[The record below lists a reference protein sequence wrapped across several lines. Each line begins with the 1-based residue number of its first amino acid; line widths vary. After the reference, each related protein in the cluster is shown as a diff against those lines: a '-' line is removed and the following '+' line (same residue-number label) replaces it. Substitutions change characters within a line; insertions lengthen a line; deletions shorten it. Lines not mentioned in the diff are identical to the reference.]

1 LSGGRRS
8 IGLVTVFGDVC
19 AAIQEQMAETATPGV
34 AVAILQEGEEHAA
47 GFGVTSTENPLEVT
61 PDTLFQIGSI
71 TKTFTGTVA
80 MVLVERGELD
90 LDAPLRTYLPE
101 LELADA
107 TVAERVTT
115 RHLLTHT
122 GGWEGDYFDD
132 FGAGDD
138 ALARMIDALVSVPQL
153 TPLGEIWSYNN
164 AGFYLAGRV
173 IEVVAQT
180 TYEQA
185 VQELLLDPLE
195 MKNTFFF
202 PEDVMTRRFAV
213 GHHRSDEGPPPV
225 ARPWPIGR
233 AHHAAGALASSVREL
248 VRWGRF
254 HMSDG
259 GGVLARAT
267 LDEMQRSQLH
277 VGSIFDEIGITWAIA
292 NRNGR
297 RVLSHGG
304 GTSGQIAFFGFLPDE
319 GSVLTV
325 LTNHQRGA
333 EVVKAATETFGI
345 GDPERVAIDLDP
357 SEYIGTYTSA
367 LVDVELRREDGSLL
381 LVYTPKGG
389 FPRKD
394 SPPAPGPPPAPAAFY
409 AEDRLFV
416 PEGPLKGTEA
426 EFLRDP
432 DGRIAWF
439 RFGGRTMAPR

>member
-1 LSGGRRS
+1 
-8 IGLVTVFGDVC
+8 VTAFGDIC

-34 AVAILQEGEEHAA
+34 AVAMLHDGEEHAA

-71 TKTFTGTVA
+71 TKTFTGTTA
-80 MVLVERGELD
+80 MVLVEGGELD
-90 LDAPLRTYLPE
+90 LDAPLRTYLPD
-101 LELADA
+101 LKLADA
-107 TVAERVTT
+107 EVAERVTM

-122 GGWEGDYFDD
+122 GGWEGDHFDD

-138 ALARMIDALVSVPQL
+138 ALARMVESLAAIPQL

-173 IEVVAQT
+173 IEVLTQT
-180 TYEQA
+180 TYERA
-185 VQELLLDPLE
+185 VQELLLDPIGLD
-195 MKNTFFF
+195 NTFFF
-202 PEDVMTRRFAV
+202 AEDVMTRRFAV
-213 GHHRSDEGPPPV
+213 GHHRSDDDPPPV

-259 GGVLARAT
+259 EGVVSRAT
-267 LDEMQRSQLH
+267 LDEMQRPQLH
-277 VGSIFDEIGITWAIA
+277 VGSIFDDVGITWSIGT
-292 NRNGR
+292 RNGR
-297 RVLSHGG
+297 RVLDHGG
-304 GTSGQIAFFGFLPDE
+304 GTNGQVAYFGFLPDE
-319 GSVLTV
+319 SSVLTL
-325 LTNHQRGA
+325 LTNHTRGS
-333 EVVKAATETFGI
+333 EVVKAAAETFGI
-345 GDPERVAIDLDP
+345 RDPEREAIDLDP
-357 SEYIGTYTSA
+357 SEYLGTYTSA
-367 LVDVELRREDGSLL
+367 LVDVELRREDGRLL

-394 SPPAPGPPPAPAAFY
+394 SPPIPGPPPAPIAFY

-416 PEGPLKGTEA
+416 PEGPLKGLEA

-432 DGRIAWF
+432 DGGIEWF